1 MIPNVLTKTSTT
13 EGWAATLGIGLLIW
27 LGLNA
32 SIIWK
37 KLTGVYTTDMSEE
50 G

>member
-1 MIPNVLTKTSTT
+1 MIPNVLTKTSMT
-13 EGWAATLGIGLLIW
+13 EGWTATLDMGLFTW
-27 LGLNA
+27 FGLNA